1 MTGESFKKTLDKIAE
16 DILHLDSQIT
26 DIPEYTHYG
35 GLRVIENNIKIMY
48 EDSRREYLKEMNAKY
63 RKQGIL
69 FILFAIGYILL
80 IMGYLR

>member
-1 MTGESFKKTLDKIAE
+1 MHDKILPAE
-16 DILHLDSQIT
+16 MK
-26 DIPEYTHYG
+26 
-35 GLRVIENNIKIMY
+35 RIEDNIQAMY